1 MPSAHTQIPTSAIIV
16 GGFEDDDTLAAPAE
30 AKLITEIHI
39 TLLALHTELHEPLLR
54 AELHEPLLMAE
65 LPVHAAV
72 PAPSDGDVALPGC
85 VPLDQFCA
93 LFPFH
98 ILTDSEGM
106 LIQVSFCG
114 GILSKH
120 KQQAVHSMNFSVILS
135 HRYLMT
141 SPQFWKT

>member
-39 TLLALHTELHEPLLR
+39 NLLALHTELHEPLLR
-54 AELHEPLLMAE
+54 AE

-93 LFPFH
+93 LFLFH
-98 ILTDSEGM
+98 ILTDSEGT